1 MPTSPYFPT
10 YYDGYEG
17 EQNLLQDLA
26 DEQIKLFGSDIY
38 YLPRTIL
45 KESPL
50 DDIVYSKYQSQ
61 FQIEMLLQNVEGF
74 GNQSEFIS
82 KFGLRITDEIR
93 FTVSQRRWLEA
104 SSEHTLTIPE
114 RPNEGD
120 LLYVPLTK
128 ALYEIKFVQRISP
141 FFQLGKI
148 YFYTIVAEIYE
159 VGSDD
164 IDTGINDIDEIELLF
179 SSAVGLIM
187 NSGGI
192 GDFTPGELV
201 TSTPGDITAKVKSWN
216 PTTRVLQ
223 LVDRTGNFA
232 DEDTITGD
240 DSEAVWQVGSFD
252 TLNNTNSNYDKNRDF
267 EDAGDDIVDWAE
279 RNPFGE
285 YGNFTGSI

>member
-50 DDIVYSKYQSQ
+50 DDIVYSKYQDQ

-164 IDTGINDIDEIELLF
+164 IDTGIEAIDEIELLF

-187 NSGGI
+187 TAGGI

-240 DSEAVWQVGSFD
+240 ESESVWQVGSFD

-267 EDAGDDIVDWAE
+267 EDAGDDLVDWAE